1 MRFPGFTIL
10 TLLRASIA
18 RLNATTGYLLEAF
31 NDYCRLIAIVHI
43 NFEAQPVDPTLPV
56 SISRTPKIFRQC
68 LSRYVPSGDN

>member
-31 NDYCRLIAIVHI
+31 SDYYHRLIAIVHI
-43 NFEAQPVDPTLPV
+43 NFEAQPVDPARIDFPDAEDLPPA
-56 SISRTPKIFRQC
+56 S
-68 LSRYVPSGDN
+68 L

>member
-31 NDYCRLIAIVHI
+31 NDYLSTYRDCPYKFRGPASG
-43 NFEAQPVDPTLPV
+43 PDPARIDFPDAEDLPPA
-56 SISRTPKIFRQC
+56 S
-68 LSRYVPSGDN
+68 L